1 MRGGRSATIVTVML
15 AMLCVAATAPPR
27 TSGGGKRTL
36 PSYESRYYVIY
47 TDLPEKVVREADLR
61 MTAMV
66 EEYRIR
72 TREFSGE
79 IRQKLP
85 FYLFGNEQDYIDF
98 GGIPGSAGIFDPAS
112 NELMAMTPGG
122 KPNADSWHVIQHEGF
137 HQFAAAVIGG
147 ELPIWVNEGLAE
159 YFGEAIFTGDGFVT
173 GVIPDWRLKRIQK
186 SMRDGKFR
194 PIHEM
199 MQVSHRD
206 WNDKLA
212 IENYDQAWAMV
223 HFLAQAEDGKYQPA
237 LVNFMRDV
245 AKSVAWQTA
254 WDNQFGSA
262 EGFEEKWR
270 AYWLNLSPDPTAD
283 AYARA
288 TVQTLTGALARAQ
301 LQKQQF
307 KSIEELEQAILDGK
321 LKVDPHD
328 WMPTSVFDVALEN
341 LGHLRKIGAK
351 LSLVSGQGRPPTVMC
366 LLPTGT
372 RWVGSF
378 TVKANRVAQVKVAR
392 AGLPMAAPAARTAKP
407 QAATGSGSPAPP
419 RPQRR

>member
-1 MRGGRSATIVTVML
+1 MKGGCSAIFVTAML
-15 AMLCVAATAPPR
+15 AMLCVAAKAPPQ

-36 PSYESRYYVIY
+36 PSYQGRYYIIY

-61 MTAMV
+61 MTAMA

-98 GGIPGSAGIFDPAS
+98 GGIPGSAGIFDPAD
-112 NELMAMTPGG
+112 NVLMATTPGE

-147 ELPIWVNEGLAE
+147 DLPIWVNEGLAE
-159 YFGEAIFTGDGFVT
+159 YFGEGIFTGDGFVT

-186 SMRDGKFR
+186 TLRDAKFR

-199 MQVSHRD
+199 MQLSHRD

-237 LVNFMRDV
+237 LVDFMQDV

-254 WDNQFGSA
+254 WDKHFGSA

-270 AYWLNLSPDPTAD
+270 EYWLNLPANPTAD

-301 LQKQQF
+301 IQKQQF
-307 KSIEELEQAILDGK
+307 NSVEELEQAMIDGK
-321 LKVDPHD
+321 LKVDARD
-328 WMPTSVFDVALEN
+328 WLPTSVYDVALEN
-341 LGHLRKIGAK
+341 LIQLRKMGAK
-351 LSLVSGQGRPPTVMC
+351 VSLASGQGRPPTVVC
-366 LLPTGT
+366 QLPTGT

-378 TVKANRVAQVKVAR
+378 SVKANRVAQVKVTKGS
-392 AGLPMAAPAARTAKP
+392 GLPLAAPKP
-407 QAATGSGSPAPP
+407 TGSGLPAPP